1 MSLSLIN
8 RVIGEQTIENE
19 LMNFGSSIYSGVMNS
34 LIGLDI
40 SNIPNFNLKN
50 DAVMRFHMIRN
61 DIQKEY
67 LRNGVTEN
75 AYIDGNSENDSIPIP
90 DYTYTQGYNYRQFSG
105 RIKNIERAGRLTP
118 SIRDISSGEVNN
130 KYFDYYNEGTTDVS
144 NGALEANV
152 GSLQFTGDNID
163 KDSILYKTQRLF
175 NSKKLKS
182 IISQFHT
189 DPSVRYDGQVGSY
202 VYGESHGRNLLT
214 KDAEDGHGG
223 TFYNGFENPY
233 CRVWTHHY
241 KYDRLSKTMRANTK
255 LGGDISNSINYWGDD
270 FEWTDDEKKV
280 FGGKEENGE
289 NYNYAWRGKHNQE
302 RRRKNSVLDEKTGL
316 VTIAPKYRGGGDKNV
331 STKSCMFSIENLA
344 WRDYDPYSFEQALS
358 WEQRGPLGGRIMWFP
373 PYNLKVTESNTA
385 RWNQNEFIGRGEPIY
400 TYINSERTGTLTFT
414 MLVDHPSSIDYASWH
429 NDYQHKDTDYHRYF
443 AGCFDSSNQMAD
455 VNGSPNGGDNL
466 IEKPMNLTDEYIR
479 QIPNLIQAQEVKEIV
494 KETPPVVIPEPN
506 PPQTVEFFIFF
517 PNNYSGCYDLRNN
530 ETTGMVGN
538 PLSEV
543 DPILYLLMGK
553 GAQKVGNGYIDL
565 PLNDK
570 NMGAD
575 SIGNGYEMTHEL
587 GKENYIQGVGKGNKH
602 PKWYYRIDCYLENS
616 NEYGKENTD
625 TKNTI
630 TQVLKDTNY
639 VDKFGG
645 GINLSKEM
653 YDAFDNKNL
662 YTFAEIA
669 SVMYSKE
676 FLNNE
681 VVINYLQGKGVN
693 QENVKKLKDIF
704 SNMNLTK
711 ISCYGV
717 SNEHGNKKRNS
728 YLSDERGKTAISWLR
743 KYGKFAN
750 VHVDEL
756 EDVVGT
762 DVWHTEKTD
771 VNGITAKYHRNAHIK
786 LEFSSISVTSE
797 SKTEVSESE
806 KGVSTPEEIL
816 DNTEPIIGKEFNIHN
831 WTLIDEN
838 NINLYLNDGYEYTDS
853 NVYPSKGN
861 WELLNDSNINDVLIE
876 GYIYQGIYDE
886 NIDYN
891 INDVVKKSDNKYYYC
906 EDKTYNEFDVL
917 QWSEIIKWEDILN
930 VKEGDYCVR
939 DSKVFHWE
947 NNEWKEIV
955 GIEIFDKTKNYLEGD
970 IVLYNNVYYI
980 CDEDIM
986 NAEFIWNSDL
996 MDILLNYK
1004 EYSEDVIY
1012 NTGDVS
1018 YYTENYWIYENDIL
1032 ESNIIIKD
1040 KDVEG
1045 IHWVINEQN
1054 SLKVISQAFKNYLN
1068 IFSSQTLYK
1077 INDICFWNNEFY
1089 VSKYDFKESRSEY
1102 NDETGQTQLQMLSGD
1117 NFKDYY
1123 GFKYIGSEEKEDD
1136 KGNKIVWNYYTKRPG
1151 MIYFEE
1157 DKSVSENSYG
1167 KGEKVDPNNEIT
1179 LTEIQLRDLLKYEI
1193 LLPTN
1198 DKIKLED
1205 SRGEFSNAR
1214 EMDYKLRD
1222 VVLYDNKFYVANTNL
1237 NEKYPIYKWDIEDWE
1252 IISGINIDNY
1262 LVNEND
1268 KYVDEFYKNTGNYQ
1282 KNNILKDENGTF
1294 IYITKITEVPKAFDK
1309 GNWKKISEVIDDVNN
1324 FSPNL
1329 NYSVGEYV
1337 IYDENIYQCK
1347 TDVIVK
1353 TYEYTYD
1360 LSKCFDV
1367 NVYKGDFDELYSYK
1381 QGDICFNNVGYF
1393 VCKNDIITYSEIPW
1407 DNNDWVEGKGFDEY
1421 DIYILNKI
1429 GELLCVNLDELKFL
1443 YNLNNIEYVFT
1454 KQKPDEKFTTQFINY
1469 GRNNRGGMNFDKVYS
1484 NKDNVNSEIVIQDVA
1499 DKYITCI
1506 LEQDSKMLGKI
1517 STVDVTRMKKLISL
1531 YNLLNNVNY
1540 IADEAGNRK
1549 PICKNSAQVEKFMN
1563 EKKMHDKKINNN
1575 ESNCK
1580 DDNIWVDRGDGLL
1593 IKLCELNEETK
1604 TKNKERISELNKL
1617 RYDKEYRFYQQ
1628 YMEDHPFVL
1637 SQLREKIKYFNPAF
1651 HSMTPEG
1658 FNSRLTFLNQC
1669 TRQGATLTR
1678 SDKLSGST
1686 ANNLAFGRPPY
1697 CVLRLGDFYY
1707 QLIVIDSINY
1717 NYDISNGLQW
1727 DLNTEGNGVQ
1737 PMLCE
1742 VSINF
1747 KFIGGGDIEGPVRR
1761 LQNAMTFNYYA
1772 NTSFYDNRADRHVYN
1787 NNPETGIST
1796 LDKEKSYSYNTKLF
1810 DDREDLKNIT
1820 KF

>member
-1 MSLSLIN
+1 MNLIN

-19 LMNFGSSIYSGVMNS
+19 LMNFGSSIYSGVMNT

-40 SNIPNFNLKN
+40 SQIPNFNLKN

-75 AYIDGNSENDSIPIP
+75 AYVDGNSENDSIPIP
-90 DYTYTQGYNYRQFSG
+90 DYTYTQGHNYRQFSG

-255 LGGDISNSINYWGDD
+255 LGGDISNSINYWGND
-270 FEWTDDEKKV
+270 FEWTEDEKKV
-280 FGGKEENGE
+280 FGNKEENGE
-289 NYNYAWRGKHNQE
+289 NYYYAWRGKHNQE

-316 VTIAPKYRGGGDKNV
+316 VTIAPKYRDGGDKNV
-331 STKSCMFSIENLA
+331 NTKSCMFSIENLA

-385 RWNQNEFIGRGEPIY
+385 KWNQNEFIGRGEPIY

-443 AGCFDSSNQMAD
+443 AGCFDSGNQMAD

-466 IEKPMNLTDEYIR
+466 IEKPMDLTDEYIR

-530 ETTGMVGN
+530 ETTGMVGD

-553 GAQKVGNGYIDL
+553 GAQKIGNGYIDL

-570 NMGAD
+570 NMGED
-575 SIGNGYEMTHEL
+575 SIGNGYEMTDAL
-587 GKENYIQGVGKGNKH
+587 GKENYIQGIGKGNDN

-616 NEYGKENTD
+616 NQYSKKNID

-630 TQVLKDTNY
+630 TQILKPTNY

-645 GINLSKEM
+645 GINLST
-653 YDAFDNKNL
+653 YIINNDDNKNL
-662 YTFAEIA
+662 YSFAEIA

-681 VVINYLQGKGVN
+681 VVINYLQDKGVN
-693 QENVKKLKDIF
+693 QENVKKLNDIF

-717 SNEHGNKKRNS
+717 SNEHGDQKRNTT
-728 YLSDERGKTAISWLR
+728 LAIERGKTALSWLK
-743 KYGKFAN
+743 KYEKFKN
-750 VHVDEL
+750 VQVEEL
-756 EDVVGT
+756 DDVMGSKVSEEG
-762 DVWHTEKTD
+762 KTD
-771 VNGITAKYHRNAHIK
+771 INEITAKFARNAYIK
-786 LEFSSISVTSE
+786 MEFSSISVTSE
-797 SKTEVSESE
+797 SKTEVSKPEKRVQTSE
-806 KGVSTPEEIL
+806 EVL

-831 WTLIDEN
+831 WILIDED

-861 WELLNDSNINDVLIE
+861 WELLNDSNINDVLME
-876 GYIYQGIYDE
+876 GYTYQGLYKE

-891 INDVVKKSDNKYYYC
+891 IYDVVKKSDNKYYYC

-939 DSKVFHWE
+939 DSKVYYWE
-947 NNEWKEIV
+947 NNEWKEKT
-955 GIEIFDKTKNYLEGD
+955 GIELFDKTKNYLEGD

-996 MDILLNYK
+996 MNILSDYK
-1004 EYSEDVIY
+1004 EYNEEETY

-1018 YYTENYWIYENDIL
+1018 YYSENYWIYENDTP
-1032 ESNIIIKD
+1032 EQNIIVRDNNENGIK
-1040 KDVEG
+1040 
-1045 IHWVINEQN
+1045 WFINSKN

-1068 IFSSQTLYK
+1068 IFSSETLYK

-1102 NDETGQTQLQMLSGD
+1102 SDETGETKLQMLSGD

-1123 GFKYIGSEEKEDD
+1123 GFKYIGSKEKDDD
-1136 KGNKIVWNYYTKRPG
+1136 KGNKIVWNYYTKEPG

-1157 DKSVSENSYG
+1157 DNTVSENSYG

-1179 LTEIQLRDLLKYEI
+1179 LTEKQLRDLLKYEI
-1193 LLPTN
+1193 LLPSN
-1198 DKIKLED
+1198 DKIKFED
-1205 SRGEFSNAR
+1205 SRGEFSNER
-1214 EMDYKLRD
+1214 EMDYKTGD
-1222 VVLYDNKFYVANTNL
+1222 VVLYNNKFYIAQTNL
-1237 NEKYPIYKWDIEDWE
+1237 NEKYPL
-1252 IISGINIDNY
+1252 DN
-1262 LVNEND
+1262 
-1268 KYVDEFYKNTGNYQ
+1268 
-1282 KNNILKDENGTF
+1282 
-1294 IYITKITEVPKAFDK
+1294 
-1309 GNWKKISEVIDDVNN
+1309 
-1324 FSPNL
+1324 
-1329 NYSVGEYV
+1329 
-1337 IYDENIYQCK
+1337 
-1347 TDVIVK
+1347 
-1353 TYEYTYD
+1353 
-1360 LSKCFDV
+1360 
-1367 NVYKGDFDELYSYK
+1367 
-1381 QGDICFNNVGYF
+1381 
-1393 VCKNDIITYSEIPW
+1393 EIPW
-1407 DNNDWVEGKGFDEY
+1407 NDEDWIEGKGYDEY
-1421 DIYILNKI
+1421 DVYIFNEI
-1429 GELLCVNLDELKFL
+1429 AELLCITLDDLKFRF
-1443 YNLNNIEYVFT
+1443 NLNDNEYVFS
-1454 KQKPDEKFTTQFINY
+1454 KQIPDNKFTTQFINY
-1469 GRNNRGGMNFDKVYS
+1469 GRNNRGGINFDKVYS
-1484 NKDNVNSEIVIQDVA
+1484 NKDNVNIGIVIQDVA
-1499 DKYITCI
+1499 TKYITCI

-1517 STVDVTRMKKLISL
+1517 STVDVNRMKKLISL

-1549 PICKNSAQVEKFMN
+1549 PICKNSTQDEKLMN
-1563 EKKMHDKKINNN
+1563 GKKMHDKKINNN
-1575 ESNCK
+1575 ESDCK

-1593 IKLCELNEETK
+1593 IKMCELVEE
-1604 TKNKERISELNKL
+1604 TKNKERYDKELNKTKKSELNKL

-1796 LDKEKSYSYNTKLF
+1796 LDNEKSYSYNTQLF
-1810 DDREDLKNIT
+1810 DDREELKNIT

>member
-1 MSLSLIN
+1 MNLIN
-8 RVIGEQTIENE
+8 RAIGEQTIENE
-19 LMNFGSSIYSGVMNS
+19 LMNFGSSIYSGVMNT

-40 SNIPNFNLKN
+40 SQIPNFNLKN

-75 AYIDGNSENDSIPIP
+75 AYVDGNSENDSIPIP
-90 DYTYTQGYNYRQFSG
+90 DYTYTQGHNYRQFSG

-255 LGGDISNSINYWGDD
+255 LGGDISNSINYWGND
-270 FEWTDDEKKV
+270 FEWTDDEKKA
-280 FGGKEENGE
+280 FGNKEENGE
-289 NYNYAWRGKHNQE
+289 NYYYAWRGKHNQE

-385 RWNQNEFIGRGEPIY
+385 KWNQNEFIGRGEPIY

-443 AGCFDSSNQMAD
+443 AGCFDSGNQMAD

-479 QIPNLIQAQEVKEIV
+479 QIPNLIQAQEVKEIK
-494 KETPPVVIPEPN
+494 KETPPPVIPEPN
-506 PPQTVEFFIFF
+506 SPQTVEFFVFF
-517 PNNYSGCYDLRNN
+517 PNNYSGCYDLRKN
-530 ETTGMVGN
+530 ETTGMEGD
-538 PLSEV
+538 PLSKV

-553 GAQKVGNGYIDL
+553 GAQKIGNGYIDL

-570 NMGAD
+570 NMGENA
-575 SIGNGYEMTHEL
+575 IGGGYEMTQSL
-587 GKENYIQGVGKGNKH
+587 GKENYIQGVGKGNEH
-602 PKWYYRIDCYLENS
+602 PKWYYRIDSYLENS
-616 NEYGKENTD
+616 NKYSTKNANS
-625 TKNTI
+625 KNTI
-630 TQVLKDTNY
+630 TQILKPTNY
-639 VDKFGG
+639 VDNTCY
-645 GINLSKEM
+645 GINLDT
-653 YDAFDNKNL
+653 YVINNTDNKNL
-662 YTFAEIA
+662 YSFAEIA
-669 SVMYSKE
+669 SIMYSEE

-681 VVINYLQGKGVN
+681 VVINYLQDKGVN

-717 SNEHGNKKRNS
+717 SNEHGNQKRNTS
-728 YLSDERGKTAISWLR
+728 LAIERGNTVLDWLK
-743 KYGKFAN
+743 KYEKFKN
-750 VHVDEL
+750 VQVEQL
-756 EDVVGT
+756 EDIIGT
-762 DVWHTEKTD
+762 EVSQEGKND
-771 VNGITAKYHRNAHIK
+771 VNEITAKFARNAYVK

-806 KGVSTPEEIL
+806 KSVQTPEEIL
-816 DNTEPIIGKEFNIHN
+816 DNTEPIIGKEFNVHN
-831 WTLIDEN
+831 WTLIDED

-853 NVYPSKGN
+853 DVYPSIGN
-861 WELLNDSNINDVLIE
+861 WELLNDENISDVLIE
-876 GYIYQGIYDE
+876 GYTYQGLYKE

-891 INDVVKKSDNKYYYC
+891 IYDVVKKSDNKYYYC

-939 DSKVFHWE
+939 DSKVYYWE
-947 NNEWKEIV
+947 NNEWKEKT
-955 GIEIFDKTKNYLEGD
+955 GIELFDKTKNYLEGD

-996 MDILLNYK
+996 MNILSDYK
-1004 EYSEDVIY
+1004 EYNEEETY

-1018 YYTENYWIYENDIL
+1018 YYNENYWIYENDTP
-1032 ESNIIIKD
+1032 EQNIIVRDNNENGIK
-1040 KDVEG
+1040 
-1045 IHWVINEQN
+1045 WFINSKN

-1068 IFSSQTLYK
+1068 IFSSETLYK

-1102 NDETGQTQLQMLSGD
+1102 SDETGKTKLQMLSGD
-1117 NFKDYY
+1117 NFKNYY
-1123 GFKYIGSEEKEDD
+1123 GFKYIGSKEKEDD
-1136 KGNKIVWNYYTKRPG
+1136 KGNKIVWNYYTKEPG

-1157 DKSVSENSYG
+1157 DNTVSENSYG
-1167 KGEKVDPNNEIT
+1167 KGEKVDPGNEIT
-1179 LTEIQLRDLLKYEI
+1179 LTEKQLHDLLEYEI
-1193 LLPTN
+1193 LLPN
-1198 DKIKLED
+1198 NSKIKLED
-1205 SRGEFSNAR
+1205 TRGEFSNER
-1214 EMDYKLRD
+1214 EMDYKTGD
-1222 VVLYDNKFYVANTNL
+1222 VVLYNNKFYIAQTNL
-1237 NEKYPIYKWDIEDWE
+1237 NEKYPL
-1252 IISGINIDNY
+1252 DN
-1262 LVNEND
+1262 
-1268 KYVDEFYKNTGNYQ
+1268 
-1282 KNNILKDENGTF
+1282 
-1294 IYITKITEVPKAFDK
+1294 
-1309 GNWKKISEVIDDVNN
+1309 
-1324 FSPNL
+1324 
-1329 NYSVGEYV
+1329 
-1337 IYDENIYQCK
+1337 
-1347 TDVIVK
+1347 
-1353 TYEYTYD
+1353 
-1360 LSKCFDV
+1360 
-1367 NVYKGDFDELYSYK
+1367 
-1381 QGDICFNNVGYF
+1381 
-1393 VCKNDIITYSEIPW
+1393 EIPW
-1407 DNNDWVEGKGFDEY
+1407 NDEDWIEGKGYDEY
-1421 DIYILNKI
+1421 DVYIFNKI
-1429 GELLCVNLDELKFL
+1429 AELLCITLDDLKFRF
-1443 YNLNNIEYVFT
+1443 NLNDNEYVFS
-1454 KQKPDEKFTTQFINY
+1454 KQIPDEKFTTQFINY
-1469 GRNNRGGMNFDKVYS
+1469 GRNNRGRESFDKVYT
-1484 NKDNVNSEIVIQDVA
+1484 NKDNVNTEIIIKDVA
-1499 DKYITCI
+1499 NKYIKCI
-1506 LEQDSKMLGKI
+1506 LEQDTKMLTKI
-1517 STVDVTRMKKLISL
+1517 STISIDRMKKLISL

-1549 PICKNSAQVEKFMN
+1549 PVCKNSTQDEKLMN
-1563 EKKMHDKKINNN
+1563 GKKMHDKKINNN

-1593 IKLCELNEETK
+1593 IKMCELVEETK

-1796 LDKEKSYSYNTKLF
+1796 LDKESSYSYNTKLF

-1820 KF
+1820 KY